1 MIMGLCPSCM
11 HATVGSAVC
20 GLHAFRILLL
30 KLVLLGDA
38 ALLLQPSTLL
48 LLAPTAWLFS
58 LLQSCKLAG
67 GSAVQCPDK
76 PQW

>member
-48 LLAPTAWLFS
+48 LLAPICLAVLS
-58 LLQSCKLAG
+58 PAVLQACWRFCCT
-67 GSAVQCPDK
+67 VP
-76 PQW
+76 